1 MIRIHQAKDSIEEFI
16 MRFIGLQWGG
26 YIKNISFENKRSF
39 FLNHLTCRD
48 TEVLRLLIMSVVV
61 VLITSRGGFSQT
73 AGKGDLEIKKEQLV
87 KEIDEIQH
95 ELDKTK
101 KSKKVNLN
109 QLAAL
114 RKQISTREKLIG
126 NYNSQIR
133 EIDNAITS
141 KVRVV
146 RSLDRELDT
155 LRKNY
160 ANMIYYAY
168 KHRSAYDK
176 LLFLF
181 SAKDFND
188 AFRRLKYIKRYNAY
202 RRMQAALIGDTQ
214 SDLKKQME
222 TLKSQRK
229 NKKQVLSEQEEQR
242 KKLATEKVN
251 KDKMA
256 KTLSKQEKQLKASI
270 DKKRKEQEKL
280 KKQIADLIKK
290 EIEAAKKKSG
300 ASSGI
305 ASTASGSLGMT
316 PEAAALSASFAS
328 NQGKLPWPVSKGELT
343 GTFGEHE
350 HPVLENVKTKNNGI
364 DIKTAAGAE
373 VRTVFKGKVVSIIS
387 NPGYNKAVLIKH
399 GEFFTVYS
407 NLAVVKVKANQ
418 EVDTKQIIGSAFT
431 DETGETSVHLEIW
444 KGTSLLNPQNWIIEK

>member
-1 MIRIHQAKDSIEEFI
+1 M
-16 MRFIGLQWGG
+16 
-26 YIKNISFENKRSF
+26 
-39 FLNHLTCRD
+39 
-48 TEVLRLLIMSVVV
+48 LINCCVSSAQ
-61 VLITSRGGFSQT
+61 TS
-73 AGKGDLEIKKEQLV
+73 GKGDLEKKKEQLV
-87 KEIDEIQH
+87 KEIDEIQK

-114 RKQISTREKLIG
+114 RKQIDTREKLIG
-126 NYNSQIR
+126 NYNSQIN
-133 EIDNAITS
+133 EIDKEISS
-141 KVRVV
+141 KIRVV

-181 SAKDFND
+181 SAQDFND
-188 AFRRLKYIKRYNAY
+188 ALMRLKYIKRYNAY
-202 RRMQAALIGDTQ
+202 RRMQATLIGDTQ
-214 SDLKKQME
+214 ADLKKQME
-222 TLKSQRK
+222 TLKSRRET
-229 NKKQVLSEQEEQR
+229 KKKVLSEQQEQR
-242 KKLATEKVN
+242 KKLATEKAN

-290 EIEAAKKKSG
+290 EIEASKKKAG
-300 ASSGI
+300 ASSGK
-305 ASTASGSLGMT
+305 ASSSSGSLGLT

-328 NQGKLPWPVSKGELT
+328 NQGKLPWPVTKGELT

-350 HPVLENVKTKNNGI
+350 HPILENVKTKNNGI
-364 DIKTAAGAE
+364 DIKTAAGAD
-373 VRTVFKGKVVSIIS
+373 VRAVFKGKVVSIIS
-387 NPGYNKAVLIKH
+387 NPGYHKAVLVKH
-399 GEFFTVYS
+399 GEYFTVYS
-407 NLAVVKVKANQ
+407 HLASVKVKANQ
-418 EVDTKQIIGSAFT
+418 EVDTKQSIGSAFT
-431 DETGETSVHLEIW
+431 DENGETSVHLEIW
-444 KGTSLLNPQNWIIEK
+444 KGTALLNPQNWIIEK